1 MRHALILAACL
12 SMLIGGQA
20 SAQDGAARPGAVA
33 SQQGE
38 DRRTALAA
46 RFVELSLAGLDKT
59 MQSVMAAELGDLDDT
74 LGEQEARWFRR
85 HAPEILATHMRPVID
100 GMRQDYAERF
110 TEAELT
116 ALVAFYD
123 TPMGRAIARK
133 QMESGAEQG
142 MLMQQFERDYMID
155 LQTKFCGAFDCEGQA
170 PKGVGAGK
178 PSNR

>member
-1 MRHALILAACL
+1 MRSSLILAACL
-12 SMLIGGQA
+12 LVLTGGHA
-20 SAQDGAARPGAVA
+20 AAQDEATRTGAAA
-33 SQQGE
+33 SRQGE
-38 DRRTALAA
+38 DRRSALAA

-59 MQSVMAAELGDLDDT
+59 MQSVMAAELGDLEDT

-85 HAPEILATHMRPVID
+85 HAPEILTTHMRPVID
-100 GMRQDYAERF
+100 GMRQDYAQRF

-123 TPMGRAIARK
+123 TPMGRTIARK

-142 MLMQQFERDYMID
+142 MLMQQFELDYMTD
-155 LQTKFCGAFDCEGQA
+155 LQTKFCGAFDCERQA
-170 PKGVGAGK
+170 PNGVGAGK